1 MAPAAPAARAAVRL
15 RPYAAADRDFVLGL
29 VPRFVAF
36 PLPAWRDAAACEA
49 GIRADIAAHLDQR
62 TPGSHA
68 WVAEAAGLGRCGF
81 LLLLEQQDYF
91 TGVPSC
97 HVSDLVVSAGAE
109 GRGVAAALLAHAERW
124 AVDAGCAF
132 LTLAVFEGN
141 ARARRLYER
150 AGFGTELLR
159 MTKPLP
165 PPA

>member
-1 MAPAAPAARAAVRL
+1 MAPAAPAARAGVLL

-36 PLPAWRDAAACEA
+36 PLPAWRDATACEA

-62 TPGSHA
+62 TAGSHA
-68 WVAEAAGLGRCGF
+68 WVAEVAGLGRCGF
-81 LLLLEQQDYF
+81 LLLLEQRDFF
-91 TGVPSC
+91 TGVKTC
-97 HVSDLVVSAGAE
+97 HISDLVVATGAE
-109 GRGVAAALLAHAERW
+109 GHGVATALLAHAEGW
-124 AVDAGCAF
+124 SAEAGCAF

-159 MTKPLP
+159 MAKPLP